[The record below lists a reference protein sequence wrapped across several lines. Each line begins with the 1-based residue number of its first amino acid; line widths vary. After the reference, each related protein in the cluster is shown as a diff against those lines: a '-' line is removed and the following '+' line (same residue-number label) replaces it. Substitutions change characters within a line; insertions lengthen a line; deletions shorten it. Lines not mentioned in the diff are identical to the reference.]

1 VGVDGKALLVD
12 TRENENLAMASR
24 NHPGLKTVDALGVN
38 VYDVVDRPF
47 VVLSEQALS
56 RLVEVLAS

>member
-1 VGVDGKALLVD
+1 
-12 TRENENLAMASR
+12 
-24 NHPGLKTVDALGVN
+24 VN